1 MTHRLE
7 LPHDSAFDNV
17 IAHLDTESMLAVC
30 QEQLDGIDVAV
41 RREWKQCR
49 VVEALY
55 HPGRYIRVAYAFLSD
70 PSIPNHRMWP
80 QANIVYVNAPVR
92 TPMSRRGI
100 LLKLGGAE
108 VEAYRFPN
116 DRRLR
121 GLRKFT
127 AQESAMATWQQ
138 WIDQSDTKE
147 RLNPKTLQRFLLR
160 YVPEQKWVVRLRT
173 EPQERG
179 PGKTHKRRI
188 AVRCADPTSCA
199 SLFERHTALRRASKE
214 SGARFH
220 APRVIGHDA
229 QLGML
234 AIKWAQGRDLFEL
247 LQQEPPAEVMET
259 VVSMIRSFHESNVNG
274 LPRVVTSDV
283 QRWVTDT
290 ATDLAA
296 TCGDLRSSIEEL
308 GRNLNE
314 RLGQLDA
321 CDVVTL
327 HNDLHWNQMRVDGD
341 RFTFLDLERMAIG
354 DPLIDV
360 ANLATQMRMLGHREE
375 FSVDVATAEAWAA
388 EFIGQWERQ
397 TGHRIDARR
406 FHCYS
411 AVSLLS
417 LARGMMRHLRV
428 GWRQL
433 AGRCIEMAR
442 GELNP
447 VNREAIV
454 P

>member
-1 MTHRLE
+1 MTHQLE
-7 LPHDSAFDNV
+7 LPDDSALENV
-17 IAHLDTESMLAVC
+17 IAGLGTESMLAIC
-30 QEQLDGIDVAV
+30 QEQLDGVDAAV

-70 PSIPNHRMWP
+70 PSIPDHRTWP
-80 QANIVYVNAPVR
+80 RSDIVYVNAPVR
-92 TPMSRRGI
+92 TPMSRRGS

-108 VEAYRFPN
+108 LEAYRFPN

-127 AQESAMATWQQ
+127 AQESALATWQG
-138 WIDQSDTKE
+138 WIDQSGKQE
-147 RLNPKTLQRFLLR
+147 RLAPKTLQRFLLR
-160 YVPEQKWVVRLRT
+160 YVPEQKWVVRLRA
-173 EPQERG
+173 ELQERG
-179 PGKTHKRRI
+179 SGKTHKRRI
-188 AVRCADPTSCA
+188 AVRCADTTSCA
-199 SLFERHTALRRASKE
+199 SLLQRHAALRRASKE

-234 AIKWAQGRDLFEL
+234 AVKWAQGRNLFEL
-247 LQQEPPAEVMET
+247 LQEGPTAEVMDT
-259 VVSMIRSFHESNVNG
+259 VVTMIRSFHESSVSG
-274 LPRVVTSDV
+274 LPGVVTSDV
-283 QRWVTDT
+283 QQWVAETV
-290 ATDLAA
+290 ADLAA

-308 GRNLNE
+308 GRTIHD
-314 RLGQLDA
+314 RLDRLDG

-341 RFTFLDLERMAIG
+341 RFTFLDLERMAVG

-360 ANLATQMRMLGHREE
+360 ANLATQVRMLGHRGE
-375 FSVDVATAEAWAA
+375 FLVDAATASAWAA
-388 EFIGQWERQ
+388 EFIGRWEHQ
-397 TGHRIDARR
+397 TGRRIDTGR
-406 FHCYS
+406 FRCYT
-411 AVSLLS
+411 ALSLLS

-428 GWRQL
+428 GWRKL
-433 AGRCIEMAR
+433 ADRCIEMASD
-442 GELNP
+442 ELNAA
-447 VNREAIV
+447 NREAIV